1 MKTRIGA
8 TKGIAIV
15 ITALALASVGRAQL
29 QEPPKLGSYYS
40 AKDYE
45 WKPPWPFN
53 PHPELPAVEFAP
65 GKFLADDTGVPDTP
79 EQAVARKRHAK
90 AAALAKAIA
99 ADPVLAAAAHQ
110 AAEDA
115 RRRAEEAWQQ
125 KKVALAPQ
133 TRALIPPGR
142 AASEEKRQEGE
153 AEFAALREQATR
165 SAAEQPAKERA
176 LDELSKRL
184 GTPREIQES
193 DGRKL
198 ILVDEIAGGPAYVGS
213 HNTAAAASISADELW
228 PLGAWPY
235 SESNTGRNLTGT
247 NVTLALWE
255 TDGGVRT
262 NHIEFGT
269 RVRQR
274 DNAML
279 DTSGHATAVA
289 GTMAAGGVRSIFG
302 QFYQARGVAYQ
313 ANVFAY
319 DTANFKSERES
330 AAAGDATNA
339 PVFLANH
346 SWGLANGWR
355 RHRTLTNQVGVV
367 VTNVWVWWGPPGASF
382 SEDPKFGLYTIPN
395 DADIGCVQVDR
406 FHNAEAIRHLMVYS
420 CGNDRLE
427 GPTNS
432 PGTYYWLSN
441 GVFVV
446 STTTRDWLDGDDGGY
461 DSLAAPGTAKN
472 VLTVGACEDVY
483 WVSNHFVIFGFGP
496 GANAV
501 PATFSGAG
509 PTDDGRLKPD
519 LVAVGTPNLWLRYQ
533 LGEVS
538 SGYILGL
545 ISPTAAAVNQYE
557 VFAEGTSF
565 AAPGVVG
572 GLGLVLQRR
581 AQLYPGLTN
590 AADAWLNSTLK
601 AVAIDTVDEVGA
613 EGSDYRLGHG
623 IFNAR
628 RAVERV
634 EQDFNWGRGSL
645 IKEFTLAPT
654 QSVSWV
660 VTSSGTEPLSV
671 TAAWSDPPGPA
682 ITNVTAAD
690 LPDPMLVNNL
700 DVVVEHLGTATISRP
715 WVLNPD
721 LTNKTAAARSAAATR
736 GVDNRNN
743 VERISIASP
752 AAGEYRITVTHSGG
766 LPGNPAPTTQKV
778 SVVLGGATPPVPV
791 ITALEK
797 SPTTN
802 EFLLTFV
809 ADPGAYFTILAST
822 NVATPLANWT
832 AAVSVLSESRTNTVP
847 LMSPAGVRF
856 WRMRRGQ

>member
-79 EQAVARKRHAK
+79 EQAVARKQHAE

-289 GTMAAGGVRSIFG
+289 GTLAAGGVRSIFG
-302 QFYQARGVAYQ
+302 QFYEAR
-313 ANVFAY
+313 
-319 DTANFKSERES
+319 
-330 AAAGDATNA
+330 
-339 PVFLANH
+339 
-346 SWGLANGWR
+346 
-355 RHRTLTNQVGVV
+355 
-367 VTNVWVWWGPPGASF
+367 
-382 SEDPKFGLYTIPN
+382 
-395 DADIGCVQVDR
+395 
-406 FHNAEAIRHLMVYS
+406 
-420 CGNDRLE
+420 
-427 GPTNS
+427 
-432 PGTYYWLSN
+432 
-441 GVFVV
+441 
-446 STTTRDWLDGDDGGY
+446 
-461 DSLAAPGTAKN
+461 
-472 VLTVGACEDVY
+472 
-483 WVSNHFVIFGFGP
+483 
-496 GANAV
+496 
-501 PATFSGAG
+501 
-509 PTDDGRLKPD
+509 
-519 LVAVGTPNLWLRYQ
+519 
-533 LGEVS
+533 
-538 SGYILGL
+538 
-545 ISPTAAAVNQYE
+545 
-557 VFAEGTSF
+557 
-565 AAPGVVG
+565 GVVG

-613 EGSDYRLGHG
+613 EGPDYRLGHG